1 MNAIEATLL
10 PYKNA
15 EPTVADDPEKRLFA
29 ILEMAERQYAEGK
42 CHPASEVADRLF
54 AIADRA

>member
-15 EPTVADDPEKRLFA
+15 EPTVADDPEKRLLA
-29 ILEMAERQYAEGK
+29 RIALAEQQYAEGK
-42 CHPASEVADRLF
+42 CRPARDI
-54 AIADRA
+54 IADLRAKSHA